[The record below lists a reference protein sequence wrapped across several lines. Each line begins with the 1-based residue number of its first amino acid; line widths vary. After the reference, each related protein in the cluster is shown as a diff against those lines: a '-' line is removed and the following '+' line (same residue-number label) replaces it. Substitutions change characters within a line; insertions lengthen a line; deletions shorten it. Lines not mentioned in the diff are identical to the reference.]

1 MGEIMDSN
9 KYRISL
15 RKVTLGI
22 IGLLFFL
29 LLVGVYKF
37 TKIRKQTYDNLTEAL
52 QNTMNVGILNLE
64 NNELRI
70 LPKKIGQL
78 ESLELLDLSNNELTT
93 LPKEIGQLVN
103 LEVLV
108 LENNELTTLPQ
119 EIGQLRNLEVLYLHN
134 NQLRTLPKE
143 IGQLR
148 NLRTLYLTGYLSN
161 RNKLSS
167 QEEREIQELLPK
179 CAIE

>member
-1 MGEIMDSN
+1 MDEIMDSN
-9 KYRISL
+9 KYRIRL
-15 RKVTLGI
+15 RKVTIGI

-37 TKIRKQTYDNLTEAL
+37 TKIRMQTYDNLTEAL
-52 QNTMNVGILNLE
+52 QNTMNVSVLNLE

-70 LPKKIGQL
+70 LPK
-78 ESLELLDLSNNELTT
+78 
-93 LPKEIGQLVN
+93 EIGQLRN
-103 LEVLV
+103 LEVLY

-119 EIGQLRNLEVLYLHN
+119 EIGQLVNLEVLYLHN

-143 IGQLR
+143 IRQLQ

-179 CAIE
+179 CAIK

>member
-1 MGEIMDSN
+1 MDSN
-9 KYRISL
+9 KYRIRL
-15 RKVTLGI
+15 RKVTIGI

-37 TKIRKQTYDNLTEAL
+37 TKIRMQTYDNLTEAL
-52 QNTMNVGILNLE
+52 QNTMNVSVLNLE

-70 LPKKIGQL
+70 LPK
-78 ESLELLDLSNNELTT
+78 
-93 LPKEIGQLVN
+93 EIGQLRN
-103 LEVLV
+103 LEVLY

-119 EIGQLRNLEVLYLHN
+119 EIGQLVNLEVLYLHN

-143 IGQLR
+143 IRQLQ

-179 CAIE
+179 CAIK

>member
-70 LPKKIGQL
+70 LPKEIGQL
-78 ESLELLDLSNNELTT
+78 ESLELLDLSNNELR
-93 LPKEIGQLVN
+93 I
-103 LEVLV
+103 
-108 LENNELTTLPQ
+108 
-119 EIGQLRNLEVLYLHN
+119 
-134 NQLRTLPKE
+134 LPKE

-148 NLRTLYLTGYLSN
+148 NLKTLHLLNNRLRTLPKEIRQLQNLRTLYLT
-161 RNKLSS
+161 
-167 QEEREIQELLPK
+167 
-179 CAIE
+179 